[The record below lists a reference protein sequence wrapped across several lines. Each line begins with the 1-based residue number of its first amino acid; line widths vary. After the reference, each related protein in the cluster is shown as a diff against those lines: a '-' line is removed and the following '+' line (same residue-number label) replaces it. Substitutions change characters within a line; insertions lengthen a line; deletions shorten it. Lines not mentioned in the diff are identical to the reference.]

1 MTPSADSDK
10 ASKEAS
16 KEPPEQQQQQQ
27 QQQQTL
33 AASNSKGSSPS
44 MWQLVISVFG
54 AAFGVQTEAT
64 RQRDFNS
71 SSPLPYI
78 IAGLIFTVL
87 FVLTIIGVVSLV
99 LA

>member
-16 KEPPEQQQQQQ
+16 KEPPEQQQQ

>member
-10 ASKEAS
+10 AS

-27 QQQQTL
+27 QSL
-33 AASNSKGSSPS
+33 ANSNSKGSSPS

>member
-16 KEPPEQQQQQQ
+16 KEPPEQQQQQ

>member
-10 ASKEAS
+10 AS

-33 AASNSKGSSPS
+33 AAANSKGSSPS

>member
-10 ASKEAS
+10 AS

-27 QQQQTL
+27 QTL
-33 AASNSKGSSPS
+33 ANSNSKGSSPS

>member
-10 ASKEAS
+10 AS

-27 QQQQTL
+27 QQTL
-33 AASNSKGSSPS
+33 ANSNSKGSSPS

>member
-10 ASKEAS
+10 ASKE
-16 KEPPEQQQQQQ
+16 PPEQQQ

-99 LA
+99 

>member
-10 ASKEAS
+10 AS

-27 QQQQTL
+27 QQQHTL

>member
-1 MTPSADSDK
+1 MSQSNESDK
-10 ASKEAS
+10 PLKETS
-16 KEPPEQQQQQQ
+16 SQERPNVEPN
-27 QQQQTL
+27 T
-33 AASNSKGSSPS
+33 KGSSPS

-64 RQRDFNS
+64 RQRDFNT
-71 SSPLPYI
+71 SSPLPFI

>member
-10 ASKEAS
+10 ASKE
-16 KEPPEQQQQQQ
+16 PPEQQQQQQ
-27 QQQQTL
+27 TL
-33 AASNSKGSSPS
+33 ADANSKGSSPS

>member
-10 ASKEAS
+10 AS

-33 AASNSKGSSPS
+33 ADANSKGSSPS

>member
-1 MTPSADSDK
+1 MTPSAESDK
-10 ASKEAS
+10 PSKETF
-16 KEPPEQQQQQQ
+16 KQQQQQHKK
-27 QQQQTL
+27 TL
-33 AASNSKGSSPS
+33 NESNSKGSSPS

>member
-10 ASKEAS
+10 AS

-54 AAFGVQTEAT
+54 AAFCVQTEAT

-71 SSPLPYI
+71 SRPIPYI
-78 IAGLIFTVL
+78 IAGIIFTVL

>member
-10 ASKEAS
+10 ASKE
-16 KEPPEQQQQQQ
+16 PPEQQQQ

>member
-10 ASKEAS
+10 ASKE
-16 KEPPEQQQQQQ
+16 PPEQQQ

-54 AAFGVQTEAT
+54 AALGVQTEAT

>member
-10 ASKEAS
+10 ASKE
-16 KEPPEQQQQQQ
+16 PPEQQQ

-64 RQRDFNS
+64 RQRDFHS

>member
-16 KEPPEQQQQQQ
+16 KEPPE

>member
-10 ASKEAS
+10 ASKE
-16 KEPPEQQQQQQ
+16 PPEQQQ

>member
-1 MTPSADSDK
+1 MTPSTESDK
-10 ASKEAS
+10 PLQ
-16 KEPPEQQQQQQ
+16 EPDLQNQAQLQQQQQQ
-27 QQQQTL
+27 PSAEPETK
-33 AASNSKGSSPS
+33 ASSPS

-64 RQRDFNS
+64 RQRDFNT

-87 FVLTIIGVVSLV
+87 FVLTIMGVVSLV